1 MPKSIH
7 TGRSISVSATI
18 NAMTVSI
25 TPRDMAHS
33 PTPDS
38 KIQRSFV
45 EALNAILTAEGST
58 AFPMF
63 TGIIEE
69 VGRVVRIE
77 QRDEN
82 RHITVEA
89 KHAPTEMHTGDSIAV
104 SGVCLTA
111 LDIKAKSFS
120 ADLAPETWA
129 RTSRSEEHTS
139 ELQSQSNLVC
149 RLLLEKKKNK
159 QLTRSSISHLHARL
173 QLRITS

>member
-82 RHITVEA
+82 SHITVVA
-89 KHAPTEMHTGDSIAV
+89 KHAHKQLYMEDSCAV

-111 LDIKAKSFS
+111 MYVRA
-120 ADLAPETWA
+120 
-129 RTSRSEEHTS
+129 
-139 ELQSQSNLVC
+139 QSCAFTDV
-149 RLLLEKKKNK
+149 
-159 QLTRSSISHLHARL
+159 LHKRV
-173 QLRITS
+173 QRECCYVM

>member
-38 KIQRSFV
+38 KIQRSFF
-45 EALNAILTAEGST
+45 EALNAILTVEGST

-77 QRDEN
+77 QRGEN
-82 RHITVEA
+82 RHIAVAA
-89 KHAPTEMHTGDSIAV
+89 KHAQTEIHTVDSIAV
-104 SGVCLTA
+104 CGVCLTHLA
-111 LDIKAKSFS
+111 MKPESFS
-120 ADLAPETWA
+120 AYL
-129 RTSRSEEHTS
+129 
-139 ELQSQSNLVC
+139 
-149 RLLLEKKKNK
+149 
-159 QLTRSSISHLHARL
+159 
-173 QLRITS
+173 

>member
-58 AFPMF
+58 PFPMF

-69 VGRVVRIE
+69 VGRVVLIE
-77 QRDEN
+77 QQDEN
-82 RHITVEA
+82 RHLTVDA
-89 KHAPTEMHTGDSIAV
+89 KHAHTEEHSAEGRRV
-104 SGVCLTA
+104 SG
-111 LDIKAKSFS
+111 
-120 ADLAPETWA
+120 
-129 RTSRSEEHTS
+129 
-139 ELQSQSNLVC
+139 
-149 RLLLEKKKNK
+149 
-159 QLTRSSISHLHARL
+159 
-173 QLRITS
+173 